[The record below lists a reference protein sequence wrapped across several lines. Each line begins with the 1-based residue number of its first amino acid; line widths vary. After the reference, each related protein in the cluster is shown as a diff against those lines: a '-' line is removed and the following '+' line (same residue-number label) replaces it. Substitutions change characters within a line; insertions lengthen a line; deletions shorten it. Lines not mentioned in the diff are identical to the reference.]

1 MLVFLVMKLL
11 LFKIQQIT
19 QIRSEVKNSTAK
31 LDNYLEKSINEI
43 EIYSEGLRIDRETLE
58 NLMKLNRQFLR
69 ENHVTEIINQRGRLK
84 YELTTRATSK
94 LTACPT
100 VHNYA
105 IAGESTSH
113 YNASICYFD
122 QMIFVISLLN
132 GIQSKLLK
140 LPTK

>member
-1 MLVFLVMKLL
+1 MLVYLVMTLL

-19 QIRSEVKNSTAK
+19 QIRSEVKNSTAM
-31 LDNYLEKSINEI
+31 LDNYLEKSIHEI
-43 EIYSEGLRIDRETLE
+43 EIYSESLRIDRETLE

-84 YELTTRATSK
+84 YELMTTATSK

-100 VHNYA
+100 VHNYV
-105 IAGESTSH
+105 ISGESTSH

-122 QMIFVISLLN
+122 QNDICDISV
-132 GIQSKLLK
+132 KRH
-140 LPTK
+140 

>member
-31 LDNYLEKSINEI
+31 LDNYLERSIQEI
-43 EIYSEGLRIDRETLE
+43 ESYLEGLRIDRETLE

-84 YELTTRATSK
+84 YELMTTATSK

-113 YNASICYFD
+113 YNASIMLFRP
-122 QMIFVISLLN
+122 
-132 GIQSKLLK
+132 K
-140 LPTK
+140 